1 MEDLRYNT
9 LSEFAEGVR
18 CELGKRYGVTV
29 CIKEATKINNAKYT
43 YIAITDSEVNISPAI
58 YLEEFYAIYREEG
71 FESALTKIWNCYEK
85 NKMSSDIDVSFISE
99 YGNIR
104 DRLGAKIINYDMN
117 EEMLINI
124 PHVKFLDLAVIAYI
138 EVGDLVGKDVSA
150 SITVNMNILNMW
162 DIDKDSLIH
171 DALDNTKDDVKI
183 SDMAELI
190 KRLWPEIY
198 EEYNADK
205 LVEYDAMYVMSNKT
219 GTNGAVA
226 LLNIPM
232 LKKFALE
239 KDLNTLY
246 IIPCSVHEIILMGDA
261 VNSVEYLKEVVAAV
275 NKTELQQTEI
285 LSNNVYVY
293 NVKDNDIKI
302 A

>member
-9 LSEFAEGVR
+9 LSEFTEGVR

-29 CIKEATKINNAKYT
+29 CIKEATKINNVKYT
-43 YIAITDSEVNISPAI
+43 NIAITDSEVNISPAI

-205 LVEYDAMYVMSNKT
+205 LVEYDDMYVMSNKT

>member
-29 CIKEATKINNAKYT
+29 CIKEATKINNVRYT

-150 SITVNMNILNMW
+150 SITVNNNILNMW

-171 DALDNTKDDVKI
+171 DALDNAKDDVRI

-198 EEYNADK
+198 EEDNADK
-205 LVEYDAMYVMSNKT
+205 LVEYGAMYVMSNKT

-275 NKTELQQTEI
+275 NKTELQKTEI